1 MVKLIHA
8 GTESKYKRTTLTL
21 FYRSYFY
28 KHFYSSHGWPGAFLI
43 KDKKESS
50 GYDVQPQAVLKAAE
64 EMSEYKKQK
73 SSATHPMVFQLKRD
87 WNTWL
92 ALSQWVKETMR
103 MNSYWINVAHEI
115 SKSLKEGKQL
125 TDKQEED
132 MGKCWRQA
140 IKKGFAP
147 KT

>member
-1 MVKLIHA
+1 
-8 GTESKYKRTTLTL
+8 
-21 FYRSYFY
+21 
-28 KHFYSSHGWPGAFLI
+28 LI
-43 KDKKESS
+43 KDEKESS
-50 GYDVQPQAVLKAAE
+50 GYDVQPQAVLKAAK
-64 EMSEYKKQK
+64 EMSEYKKQNN
-73 SSATHPMVFQLKRD
+73 SETHPRVFQLKSD

-103 MNSYWINVAHEI
+103 MNSYWINIAHEI

-125 TDKQEED
+125 TDKQKED

-147 KT
+147 KP